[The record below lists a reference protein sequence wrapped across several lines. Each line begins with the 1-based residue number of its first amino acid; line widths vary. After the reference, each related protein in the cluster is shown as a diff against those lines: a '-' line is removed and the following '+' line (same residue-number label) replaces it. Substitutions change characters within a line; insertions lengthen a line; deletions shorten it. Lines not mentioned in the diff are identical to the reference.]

1 MLRTRAQRLR
11 ATVKEGGWADMR
23 EELLAKVLE
32 LLQAEEGGLRF
43 SKASATVRL
52 VCAGWKA
59 VYDAL
64 VTRLVLRRETAD
76 EAMGMLVRSLPAVVS
91 LEMKSA
97 FGETMALTD
106 KGVHAVSSL
115 PALSS
120 LNLRCCDKVTDEGL
134 RAVSS
139 LPALSS
145 LNITLCYQLTDEALR
160 AVSSCTSL
168 TSLNLR
174 ECGRVTD
181 VGVRALSSLPALTSL
196 DLRCPKVT
204 ALACRRSA
212 APPPLLTCTS
222 SPLCSAAACYS
233 PKCCIELQH
242 TSDTMHT
249 PLATG
254 RVRLTPSRHIS
265 LSSCPH

>member
-1 MLRTRAQRLR
+1 MSNCTSLTSLDLSCCYQL
-11 ATVKEGGWADMR
+11 T
-23 EELLAKVLE
+23 
-32 LLQAEEGGLRF
+32 AE
-43 SKASATVRL
+43 A
-52 VCAGWKA
+52 
-59 VYDAL
+59 
-64 VTRLVLRRETAD
+64 
-76 EAMGMLVRSLPAVVS
+76 
-91 LEMKSA
+91 
-97 FGETMALTD
+97 
-106 KGVHAVSSL
+106 
-115 PALSS
+115 
-120 LNLRCCDKVTDEGL
+120 L

-139 LPALSS
+139 LPALTS
-145 LNITLCYQLTDEALR
+145 LDLHGCYQLTDEALR

-212 APPPLLTCTS
+212 APTPLLTCTS

-265 LSSCPH
+265 CPH